1 MLSFS
6 YWLCILMSHLLV
18 YVLEILFS
26 TLRFLFPLSLTTS
39 LKNRV
44 LVWSFKNINNILTLL
59 CLKFINGFPLHSE
72 QNANSSYGFK
82 RSTDLILKLLLIMFT
97 YFCVYVV
104 YWVWYKP
111 SLTLPVTFIIIFIIF
126 TSFFIF
132 PLTAIDSG
140 GVAQVSS
147 AFTNEPVPSSGEAE
161 HPSIHVEEVTTDQQ
175 SI

>member
-26 TLRFLFPLSLTTS
+26 TLRFLFPISLTAS

-44 LVWSFKNINNILTLL
+44 LAWSFKNINNILTLL

-111 SLTLPVTFIIIFIIF
+111 SLTLPSHFYNNFHNLYQLF
-126 TSFFIF
+126 HFSSNGNRLRWCSTSQQCFYQW
-132 PLTAIDSG
+132 TSAI
-140 GVAQVSS
+140 
-147 AFTNEPVPSSGEAE
+147 
-161 HPSIHVEEVTTDQQ
+161 
-175 SI
+175 